1 VKETKRYFHSAYQ
14 HISCLL
20 LVCCF
25 TFAGKLNASLE
36 KPSNESIICNVSF
49 PQAAIADINTLYI
62 PFTLVGQLM
71 VVEARVDTVS
81 GLFIVDT
88 GSEHLVMNK
97 KHYAPHVGALSV
109 FSTGNTG
116 VVESA
121 VATNVDSLRIQ
132 LLVIKNLFAHIVDL
146 SHIEVKKN
154 TRIAGILG
162 YDVFKKFELFID
174 FPERRIVLCRLDRT
188 GLRVDRLAVREIP
201 SDSISF
207 ILKNHFIQLAATVNG
222 VKLKMILD
230 SGAELN
236 LIDRHVNRKVLENFS
251 IIKRVNLVGMGQKQV
266 EVLAGVLRGVSCGH
280 QHEEK
285 MNTLLTSLDAI
296 NQGFDAQAD
305 GVLGYEFLKSRRT
318 MINYVTRKVY
328 FFNPVRP

>member
-1 VKETKRYFHSAYQ
+1 MKQIFQPRHV
-14 HISCLL
+14 ICLL
-20 LVCCF
+20 LVCSF
-25 TFAGKLNASLE
+25 MFVDKLHASVE
-36 KPSNESIICNVSF
+36 KPINESILCNVSF
-49 PQAAIADINTLYI
+49 PQAAAADINTVYI

-97 KHYAPHVGALSV
+97 KHYTPHVGALSV

-132 LLVIKNLFAHIVDL
+132 MLVIKNLFAHIVDL

-174 FPERRIVLCRLDRT
+174 FPERRIVLRRLDRS
-188 GLRVDRLAVREIP
+188 GIRVDQMDGREIP
-201 SDSISF
+201 SDSMSF
-207 ILKNHFIQLAATVNG
+207 VLKNHFIQLVAVVNG

-251 IIKRVNLVGMGQKQV
+251 IIKRVNLVGMGRKEV
-266 EVLAGVLRGVSCGH
+266 EVLAGVLREVSCGH

-285 MNTLLTSLDAI
+285 MNTLLTNLDAI
-296 NQGFDAQAD
+296 NEGFDVQAD
-305 GVLGYEFLKSRRT
+305 GVLGYEFLKTRRT
-318 MINYVTRKVY
+318 MINYLTRKVY

>member
-1 VKETKRYFHSAYQ
+1 MKQIFQPRHV
-14 HISCLL
+14 ICLL
-20 LVCCF
+20 LVCSF
-25 TFAGKLNASLE
+25 MFVDKLHASVE
-36 KPSNESIICNVSF
+36 KPINESILCNVSF
-49 PQAAIADINTLYI
+49 PQAVAADINTVYI
-62 PFTLVGQLM
+62 PFSLVGQLM

-97 KHYAPHVGALSV
+97 KHYDPHVGAMSV

-132 LLVIKNLFAHIVDL
+132 MLVIKNLFAHIVDL

-174 FPERRIVLCRLDRT
+174 FPERRIVLRRLDRS
-188 GLRVDRLAVREIP
+188 GIRVDQMDGREIP
-201 SDSISF
+201 SDSMSF
-207 ILKNHFIQLAATVNG
+207 VLKNHFIQLVAVVNG

-251 IIKRVNLVGMGQKQV
+251 IIKRVNLVGMGRKEI

-285 MNTLLTSLDAI
+285 MNTLLTNLDAI
-296 NQGFDAQAD
+296 NEGFDVQAD
-305 GVLGYEFLKSRRT
+305 GVLGYEFLKTRRT
-318 MINYVTRKVY
+318 MINYLTRKVY

>member
-1 VKETKRYFHSAYQ
+1 VKKIKRYFHSAYQ
-14 HISCLL
+14 HISWLL

-25 TFAGKLNASLE
+25 IFSGKLHASKE
-36 KPSNESIICNVSF
+36 KPINESILCNVSF
-49 PQAAIADINTLYI
+49 PQAAIGDINTVYI

-71 VVEARVDTVS
+71 VVQARVDTVS

-97 KHYAPHVGALSV
+97 KHYAPQAGALSV

-121 VATNVDSLRIQ
+121 VATNVDSLRIE
-132 LLVIKNLFAHIVDL
+132 LLVIKNLFAHIIDL

-174 FPERRIVLCRLDRT
+174 FPERRIVLRRLDRT
-188 GLRVDRLAVREIP
+188 GHRVDQAGMREIP
-201 SDSISF
+201 SDSMSF
-207 ILKNHFIQLAATVNG
+207 VLKNHFIQLAVIVNG

-251 IIKRVNLVGMGQKQV
+251 IIKRVNLVGMGRKEV
-266 EVLAGVLRGVSCGH
+266 EVLAGVLRGVSCGR

-285 MNTLLTSLDAI
+285 MNT
-296 NQGFDAQAD
+296 
-305 GVLGYEFLKSRRT
+305 
-318 MINYVTRKVY
+318 
-328 FFNPVRP
+328 